1 MTVTIQCSLLV
12 MTHVCGCVAYKGKGT
27 YYGKSDVMNVLEQLK
42 LDLNYIT
49 CFEYTSPNMPIFNV
63 LSNAVSRIVSAS
75 KFIAVEGERGFKTL
89 SERNAKFMNTHLT
102 SQLDLCEI
110 IIHYLM
116 LKHS

>member
-1 MTVTIQCSLLV
+1 
-12 MTHVCGCVAYKGKGT
+12 
-27 YYGKSDVMNVLEQLK
+27 
-42 LDLNYIT
+42 
-49 CFEYTSPNMPIFNV
+49 MPAFNI
-63 LSNAVSRIVSAS
+63 LSSAVNRIVSVS
-75 KFIAVEGERGFKTL
+75 KFIAVEGERGFKIL